1 MSHPP
6 STTAGFFAF
15 ERPSADL
22 DSLLWATRWRREQDG
37 CSTPVEDTRDL
48 CRSRPE
54 DAESMVLP
62 PRGARDNALVA
73 NDYER
78 LASDLAASIRLGY
91 QVEVDDPNIAFE
103 SPQDDEVRWLASW
116 LVSEGWTR
124 SPNWARD

>member
-1 MSHPP
+1 
-6 STTAGFFAF
+6 
-15 ERPSADL
+15 
-22 DSLLWATRWRREQDG
+22 
-37 CSTPVEDTRDL
+37 
-48 CRSRPE
+48 
-54 DAESMVLP
+54 MVLP